1 MLFSAG
7 LGDLSCCI
15 NGDIVVLLGRNSRNV
30 IIWVEKN
37 PEM

>member
-7 LGDLSCCI
+7 LGDLSSYI
-15 NGDIVVLLGRNSRNV
+15 NDDIVVLQGRNPENV

-37 PEM
+37 LEM